1 MYPHCECA
9 LLWSAQSFSL
19 LSLTPT
25 PTPHYSTA
33 FNTYYIHYSLFF
45 FKEHAIYAQV
55 TFFFSEVPNFV
66 QVIYIFNVLSK
77 FNMLNQMTYFPN

>member
-55 TFFFSEVPNFV
+55 TFFF
-66 QVIYIFNVLSK
+66 LK
-77 FNMLNQMTYFPN
+77 FQILFRLFTFLMFFPSLTCLTK